1 MNFSALPYQTHE
13 GKQQTF
19 NTLSAMLDAFYA
31 QKAEH
36 DRVRTQGENLIRPL
50 KTLIERDEKKQK
62 KLKQTLKDTEKAD
75 DYRIRGEILTTY
87 LAQVKRGDTSVTL
100 PNFYDDMKP
109 LKISLSN
116 QLSPSK
122 KTRRSIFPATRSCA
136 TPWPTSTSK

>member
-50 KTLIERDEKKQK
+50 KTLIERDEKKAEEAEA
-62 KLKQTLKDTEKAD
+62 DTEGHRKSG
-75 DYRIRGEILTTY
+75 R
-87 LAQVKRGDTSVTL
+87 L
-100 PNFYDDMKP
+100 PHP
-109 LKISLSN
+109 
-116 QLSPSK
+116 
-122 KTRRSIFPATRSCA
+122 R
-136 TPWPTSTSK
+136 